1 MKVCDNCKKEE
12 GCKIR
17 QQVYMNGMNSC
28 SEWQEPKILVGIPC
42 DDGGEM
48 MTKHYF
54 RCTFGGKTYVRA
66 YTLMEVK
73 KLLKAGVWEKVEM
86 IF

>member
-1 MKVCDNCKKEE
+1 
-12 GCKIR
+12 
-17 QQVYMNGMNSC
+17 
-28 SEWQEPKILVGIPC
+28 
-42 DDGGEM
+42 

-66 YTLMEVK
+66 YTLTEVK